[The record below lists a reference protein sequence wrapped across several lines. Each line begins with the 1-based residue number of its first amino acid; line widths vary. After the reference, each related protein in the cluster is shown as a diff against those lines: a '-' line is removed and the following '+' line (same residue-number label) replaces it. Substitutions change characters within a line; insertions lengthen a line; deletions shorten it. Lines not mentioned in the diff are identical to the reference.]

1 MSFPPLGDRK
11 LLFVTGKGGVGK
23 TTIAAALATAYSRA
37 GKSVLLVGV
46 DQRSDLG
53 TMFGVDNL
61 TFEPTVVQPG
71 LHLMVLETEASLRE
85 YLRLN
90 LRIPIVTKLGPLA
103 AALDFVATAAPG
115 VREVLTVGKV
125 CYEVR
130 ENNFDLVIV
139 DSPATGH
146 IVGYLSAPEAI
157 NSFVRVGLIRGQTD
171 WMVDILRN
179 PRVTGVV
186 AVSTP
191 EEMPVI
197 ETGQLLERIQSETV
211 AHVAAIVMNRMP
223 DPVAFGG
230 DLELIQSLV
239 DGTNESVRMSDATKD
254 AASLA
259 LVRRSQAEVQFRILQ
274 GFSQHRYP
282 VITQPAVLVSEP
294 SVMVQRIADSLAD
307 EVLS

>member
-1 MSFPPLGDRK
+1 MSFTPLGDRK

-23 TTIAAALATAYSRA
+23 TTIAAALATVYSRA
-37 GKSVLLVGV
+37 GKNVLLVGV

-53 TMFGVDNL
+53 TMFGVEEL
-61 TFEPTVVQPG
+61 SFEPTVVQPG

-130 ENNFDLVIV
+130 ENHYDLVIV

-171 WMVDILRN
+171 WMVDILRH
-179 PRVTGVV
+179 PGMTGVV
-186 AVSTP
+186 AVATP

-197 ETGQLLERIQSETV
+197 ETGQLLERIQKETV

-223 DPVAFGG
+223 EPVAFGD
-230 DLELIQSLV
+230 DLALTQAFV
-239 DGTNESVRMSDATKD
+239 DGAHQSFQPSVATRE
-254 AASLA
+254 ATALA
-259 LVRRSQAEVQFRILQ
+259 LVRRARAEEQFRILQ
-274 GFSQHRYP
+274 GFTANRYP

-294 SVMVQRIADSLAD
+294 GVMVQRIADALAD
-307 EVLS
+307 EVL

>member
-1 MSFPPLGDRK
+1 MSFTPLGDRQ

-23 TTIAAALATAYSRA
+23 TTIAAALATVYARA

-53 TMFGVDNL
+53 TMFGVEGL
-61 TFEPTVVQPG
+61 SFEPTVVQPG

-115 VREVLTVGKV
+115 VREVLTIGKV

-130 ENNFDLVIV
+130 EKNYDLVIV

-179 PRVTGVV
+179 PARTGVV
-186 AVSTP
+186 AVATP

-197 ETGQLLERIQSETV
+197 ETGQLLERIQRETV
-211 AHVAAIVMNRMP
+211 AHVAAVVMNRMP
-223 DPVAFGG
+223 EPVAFGD
-230 DLELIQSLV
+230 DLVAITGVL
-239 DGTNESVRMSDATKD
+239 DGSNPRFTPSAAVSDAT
-254 AASLA
+254 SLA
-259 LVRRSQAEVQFRILQ
+259 LLRRSRAEEQFRILRSFT
-274 GFSQHRYP
+274 GNRYP
-282 VITQPAVLVSEP
+282 VMTQPAVVVSEP
-294 SVMVQRIADSLAD
+294 SVMVQRIADALTD
-307 EVLS
+307 EVL

>member
-1 MSFPPLGDRK
+1 MSFTPLGDRK

-23 TTIAAALATAYSRA
+23 TTIAAALATVYSRV
-37 GKSVLLVGV
+37 GKNVLLVGV

-53 TMFGVDNL
+53 TMFGVEDL
-61 TFEPTVVQPG
+61 SFEPTVVQPG
-71 LHLMVLETEASLRE
+71 IHLMVLETEASLRE

-90 LRIPIVTKLGPLA
+90 LRVPIVTKLGPLA

-130 ENNFDLVIV
+130 ENNYDLVIV

-146 IVGYLSAPEAI
+146 IVSYLSAPEAI

-179 PRVTGVV
+179 PTMTGVV
-186 AVSTP
+186 AVATP

-197 ETGQLLERIQSETV
+197 ETGQLIDRIQRETV

-223 DPVAFGG
+223 EPVAFGE
-230 DLELIQSLV
+230 DLTAITAIL
-239 DGTNESVRMSDATKD
+239 DGSNTSFAPSTATRDAV
-254 AASLA
+254 SLA
-259 LVRRSQAEVQFRILQ
+259 LLRRSRAEEQFRILQ
-274 GFSQHRYP
+274 GFTENRCP
-282 VITQPAVLVSEP
+282 VITQSAVLVGEP
-294 SVMVQRIADSLAD
+294 GVMVQRIADALAD
-307 EVLS
+307 EVL

>member
-1 MSFPPLGDRK
+1 MSFTPLGDRK

-23 TTIAAALATAYSRA
+23 TTIAAALATTFSRA
-37 GKSVLLVGV
+37 GKKVLLVGV

-53 TMFGVDNL
+53 TMFGVDGL
-61 TFEPTVVQPG
+61 SFEPTVVQPG

-130 ENNFDLVIV
+130 ENNYDLVIV

-179 PRVTGVV
+179 ASTTGVV
-186 AVSTP
+186 AVATP

-230 DLELIQSLV
+230 DLELIQSMV
-239 DGTNESVRMSDATKD
+239 NGANERLQLSTATKD
-254 AASLA
+254 AATLA
-259 LVRRSQAEVQFRILQ
+259 LLRRSRAEEQFRILQ
-274 GFSQHRYP
+274 GYTAHRFP

-307 EVLS
+307 EVL